1 MAVAQLTEHIGQHLE
16 ELVIVI
22 DACRA
27 YLIYMIDG
35 IPVETIL
42 MGFVVEE
49 TVMLVDDMPKGLEVA
64 FGGIVVLGLIDTGR

>member
-1 MAVAQLTEHIGQHLE
+1 
-16 ELVIVI
+16 
-22 DACRA
+22 
-27 YLIYMIDG
+27 MIDG

-49 TVMLVDDMPKGLEVA
+49 TVMFVDDMPKGLEVA